1 MCTPPQFNIL
11 PIKRPPGGA
20 NAKRPDSFI
29 KTDKS
34 ASAGNFKLFAPTVCG
49 YAIIFL
55 F

>member
-1 MCTPPQFNIL
+1 VHTSSIL
-11 PIKRPPGGA
+11 YPANEKTSSGA

-49 YAIIFL
+49 YLIIFL